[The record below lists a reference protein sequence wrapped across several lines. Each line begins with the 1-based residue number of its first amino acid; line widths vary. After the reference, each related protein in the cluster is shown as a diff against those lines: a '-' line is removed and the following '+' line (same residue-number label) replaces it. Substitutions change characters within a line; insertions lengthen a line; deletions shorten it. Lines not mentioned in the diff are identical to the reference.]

1 MVDGW
6 ADMSGQL
13 VVKLNIG
20 DFGEFGR
27 VYRLFGMGRMMG
39 RMVLRLDGQIGQLW
53 LKDWAIGGKVGQI
66 GF

>member
-1 MVDGW
+1 MDGW

-13 VVKLNIG
+13 VVKMNIG

-27 VYRLFGMGRMMG
+27 VYRLFEMGRVMG
-39 RMVLRLDGQIGQLW
+39 TMVLRPDGQVGQLW
-53 LKDWAIGGKVGQI
+53 VKIWAIGGKVGQI